1 MRFGVDTIVRLDVMR
16 VLYDHQAF
24 RTGRF
29 SGIPRYFTEL
39 YLQYQKSTEVKPI
52 LPKFWTINQDY
63 RNLNVCQPN
72 ITWNVRDS
80 VTSLSQKYLH
90 QNPSRLMDFAEKK
103 TIELLKKG
111 NFDVFHPTRLEPY
124 FLKYIGKKP
133 YVLTIHDLT
142 YEIYPE
148 YFPLKTRVRKDTKR
162 IVENASRFIAITE
175 CTKRDFINYYDVDSD
190 LVDVVYLGSLF
201 EKYQIPHLTESLSYN
216 DSPYLLFVGE
226 RGMHKNF
233 YHFIEAIT
241 PLLSDKL
248 HVICVGGGGF
258 KKEEGDFLQSLGV
271 QKYVRQETISDTKLI
286 KLYQNAVAFIY
297 PSVNE
302 GFGLPTLEAFSCGCP
317 VLCSNTSCFPEVGG
331 DAALYFN
338 PKDAASI
345 RQCVEKILDTPKMC
359 EMMRE
364 RGYKQLEKFSWKKCA
379 DETRT
384 VYEKAM
390 E

>member
-1 MRFGVDTIVRLDVMR
+1 MR

-24 RTGRF
+24 RMGRF

-39 YLQYQKSTEVKPI
+39 YLQYQQSTEVRPI

-63 RNLNVCQPN
+63 RNLNLCHPN
-72 ITWNVRDS
+72 ITWNIRDS

-111 NFDVFHPTRLEPY
+111 DYDVFHPTRLEPY

-175 CTKRDFINYYDVDSD
+175 CTKRDFINYYDIDSE
-190 LVDVVYLGSLF
+190 LVDVVYHGSLF
-201 EKYQIPHLTESLSYN
+201 EKYQIPQLTESPTHN

-226 RGMHKNF
+226 RGKHKNF

-241 PLLSDKL
+241 PMLSDKL
-248 HVICVGGGGF
+248 HVICAGGGGF
-258 KKEEGDFLQSLGV
+258 KKEENDFLKSLDV

-302 GFGLPTLEAFSCGCP
+302 GFGLPVLEAFSCGCP
-317 VLCSNTSCFPEVGG
+317 VLCSNTSCFPEVAR
-331 DAALYFN
+331 DAAIYFN
-338 PKDAASI
+338 PKDAESI
-345 RQCVEKILDTPKMC
+345 LNAVELITGIDGLPAKL
-359 EMMRE
+359 RLS
-364 RGYKQLEKFSWKKCA
+364 GYQRLQEYSWNKCA
-379 DETRT
+379 HETKK
-384 VYEKAM
+384 VYEKVAL
-390 E
+390 EGEL